1 MEGEFLSHK
10 GNYRQLRCFQL
21 AEHLYDITFVF
32 CERFI
37 NPGDRTKDQMIQAA
51 RSIKQN
57 IAEGSCA
64 ANMSTQ
70 SEMLLTNVGKSSQQE
85 LLLDYEDYIITRGL
99 RKWELGDTRLENVR
113 HNLKNRMSRE
123 FMIEKARGW
132 SDETLANVAIT
143 LIHQCDRMLAGLL
156 EYQKQQF
163 LRNGGIKEQMTKA
176 RLDARRVQGSQ
187 SAQNTQSSQRAQ
199 SPQIAPT
206 CPKCGKPMLKRMQ
219 KNGPQQGREFW
230 GCSDFPNCN
239 GIRPVE
245 NQSSQ
250 SAQSFQSSQSAQS
263 ARSSQS
269 SQSSRS
275 SQSSQNN
282 KKSHQ

>member
-37 NPGDRTKDQMIQAA
+37 KPGDRTRDQMIQAA

-70 SEMLLTNVGKSSQQE
+70 S
-85 LLLDYEDYIITRGL
+85 
-99 RKWELGDTRLENVR
+99 
-113 HNLKNRMSRE
+113 
-123 FMIEKARGW
+123 
-132 SDETLANVAIT
+132 
-143 LIHQCDRMLAGLL
+143 
-156 EYQKQQF
+156 

-187 SAQNTQSSQRAQ
+187 S
-199 SPQIAPT
+199 
-206 CPKCGKPMLKRMQ
+206 G
-219 KNGPQQGREFW
+219 
-230 GCSDFPNCN
+230 
-239 GIRPVE
+239 
-245 NQSSQ
+245 
-250 SAQSFQSSQSAQS
+250 QS
-263 ARSSQS
+263 ARGSQS
-269 SQSSRS
+269 P
-275 SQSSQNN
+275 
-282 KKSHQ
+282 